1 MTNNPN
7 NLALVFIINGEDVW
21 VKTNP
26 HAPLH
31 AARAKALAESN
42 NTGRPPEEWE
52 IRSESGALL
61 DPGATPEDLHLK
73 ENTRLFLTLKVGAGG
88 CR

>member
-1 MTNNPN
+1 MSSLPNP
-7 NLALVFIINGEDVW
+7 LSLVFIINGEDVP

-26 HAPLH
+26 HAPLQ
-31 AARAKALAESN
+31 AARAKALAESG

-52 IRSESGALL
+52 IRSESGMLL
-61 DPGATPEDLHLK
+61 DPNQTPEDLHLK

-88 CR
+88 QI